1 MSDCYIDLIYRSVE
15 AGLKSV
21 GLVLG
26 SGGARGW
33 AHIGVIRA
41 LEEANIQIS
50 HITGASIGA
59 LVGAVYAAGEL
70 DDLEEFIRSLDWKG
84 VVSFFD
90 VVFPSSGLLD
100 GNRVYELL
108 SEHLHSMNIED
119 ADLEFCCVATDL
131 ITGQEVRLQAGP
143 MVDAVRASISIPGIF
158 TPFERDG
165 RFLGDG
171 GIINPLPVDIM
182 QQMGAE
188 VIIAVNLN
196 HHSSM
201 ESITE
206 TVQESLSLSIEAPE
220 MSSGQQ
226 QVISSH
232 QETNIEALAEAEISR
247 TLCKENTDSEDKV
260 QHKES
265 TQKTSVLI
273 QGETT
278 NRVNI
283 KSLID
288 RIQQRYELIQDQ
300 VQAKLENWMPE
311 KKTGMNIFDV
321 IGASLNVMEQQV
333 TQSKLD
339 TCPPDILIQPMLSQY
354 GIFDFHLADD
364 IIHEG
369 YRSMKDLIPELKEK
383 LSTKP

>member
-1 MSDCYIDLIYRSVE
+1 M
-15 AGLKSV
+15 KSV

-41 LEEANIQIS
+41 LEEANIRIS

-59 LVGAVYAAGEL
+59 LVGAVYTAGEL

-84 VVSFFD
+84 VLSFFD

-100 GNRVYELL
+100 GNKVYELL
-108 SEHLHSMNIED
+108 SEHLQSMKIED
-119 ADLEFCCVATDL
+119 VDLKFCCVATDL
-131 ITGQEVRLQAGP
+131 MNGQEVLLQSGP

-182 QQMGAE
+182 QKMGAE

-206 TVQESLSLSIEAPE
+206 TVKESLVVPIEAPE
-220 MSSGQQ
+220 TSSKQQ
-226 QVISSH
+226 QVTSSH
-232 QETNIEALAEAEISR
+232 QETKIEALLAEEERSR
-247 TLCKENTDSEDKV
+247 SLCEEGIDSEGKI

-273 QGETT
+273 QDETT
-278 NRVNI
+278 KRVNI

-288 RIQQRYELIQDQ
+288 RIQERYELIQDQ

-339 TCPPDILIQPMLSQY
+339 AHPPDILVEPALGCY
-354 GIFDFHLADD
+354 GIFDFHLADE
-364 IIHEG
+364 IIQEG
-369 YRSMKDLIPELKEK
+369 YRSMKTLIPELKER
-383 LSTKP
+383 L